1 MSLTLNMV
9 GGGSGGGISPNDALL
24 VVYTPLGSSVTAI
37 NGTATKT
44 SNTGI
49 ALSDRPTVEMH
60 LIPIGSSQLGTWT
73 VTATRGT
80 DTNSTTISITAVE
93 QYELYIGYHVP
104 LQTYQEVEYLAST
117 GTQRIDTG
125 FKPSGSTVEF
135 EITCEVDN
143 QFATGDVFGGIFA
156 ARTNYNSKALAL
168 GSYSDGSAASLHGSF
183 ELLSSGS
190 NQYDAMMVRYEKQTL
205 SLHGNTYSSD
215 NATVGGSKT
224 ITRQSFT
231 AQYNL
236 NLFCYNTANSYTRFL
251 TGKIYFAKFWSGSDT
266 VVRELYPCYRLSD
279 SVAGLYDKTND
290 VFYTNAG
297 SGTFTVGAD
306 V

>member
-104 LQTYQEVEYLAST
+104 LGEYQEVEYLSSS
-117 GTQRIDTG
+117 GTQRIYLNTDDGTGINGYDADFAFNTAYSGNVARSIFGARRSSNSRMTAITSWAGTLIIVPPNNTAKQLDTYRHRVTTG
-125 FKPSGSTVEF
+125 EFFDWVCTYDGEQLQTGQGSQTL
-135 EITCEVDN
+135 
-143 QFATGDVFGGIFA
+143 ATDTRV
-156 ARTNYNSKALAL
+156 
-168 GSYSDGSAASLHGSF
+168 SLF
-183 ELLSSGS
+183 TETQVNSSGGGTPTFTDMIS
-190 NQYDAMMVRYEKQTL
+190 SCKIYQIKLYAGQTL
-205 SLHGNTYSSD
+205 
-215 NATVGGSKT
+215 
-224 ITRQSFT
+224 
-231 AQYNL
+231 
-236 NLFCYNTANSYTRFL
+236 
-251 TGKIYFAKFWSGSDT
+251 KFDG
-266 VVRELYPCYRLSD
+266 YPCYRLSD
-279 SVAGLYDKTND
+279 SVAGMYNKVNST
-290 VFYTNAG
+290 FYTNAG
-297 SGTFTVGAD
+297 TGTFTVGAD
-306 V
+306 I